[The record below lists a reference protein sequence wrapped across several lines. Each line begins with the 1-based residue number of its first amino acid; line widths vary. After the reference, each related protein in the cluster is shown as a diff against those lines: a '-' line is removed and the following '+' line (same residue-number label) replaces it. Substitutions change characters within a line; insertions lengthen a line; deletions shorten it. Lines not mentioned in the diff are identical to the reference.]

1 MKIINVDL
9 KLNLFSHTWPD
20 KKQSISINCD
30 RYTGKSKSKEGLIK
44 NILSKIL
51 GYAKHLLYSVYLVV
65 F

>member
-51 GYAKHLLYSVYLVV
+51 GYAKHLV
-65 F
+65 